1 MSVPSVKIQSPPVRN
16 TSTEDTIS
24 GRTRFALKPANIM
37 PEKQR
42 RADMSANNNLGHAFV
57 MFGLAVFWPCVLGNI
72 AGIIISRIKIED

>member
-1 MSVPSVKIQSPPVRN
+1 
-16 TSTEDTIS
+16 
-24 GRTRFALKPANIM
+24 M

>member
-1 MSVPSVKIQSPPVRN
+1 MARSWRSHKPWREYPL
-16 TSTEDTIS
+16 
-24 GRTRFALKPANIM
+24 RFALKPANIM